1 METMTP
7 AEKAAMIA
15 EMNEEVKGMTPAEF
29 NKYLL
34 DIELASDDDPDNEPV
49 DPTTKA
55 AFEKMLLLP
64 QPSMTYAQWCESEDG
79 QPLEQL
85 IIDIKMKD
93 LGIQYTDW
101 CMGAELLDQDL
112 PADWLK
118 AKTIEFGN
126 KVCAGCHGRVGP
138 LNGQGVRPKTY
149 ADLWLRIDKMRGIGR
164 NRKTNMLKCDHSFI
178 EYIYQDSGCRHIMIN
193 FGS

>member
-85 IIDIKMKD
+85 IIDIKRKD
-93 LGIQYTDW
+93 LGIQYTYWD
-101 CMGAELLDQDL
+101 MGAELLDQDL

>member
-29 NKYLL
+29 
-34 DIELASDDDPDNEPV
+34 
-49 DPTTKA
+49 
-55 AFEKMLLLP
+55 EKWQLP
-64 QPSMTYAQWCESEDG
+64 SQLPSMTYAQWCESEDG

-85 IIDIKMKD
+85 IIDIKRKD
-93 LGIQYTDW
+93 LGIQYTYWD
-101 CMGAELLDQDL
+101 MGAELLDQDL

-178 EYIYQDSGCRHIMIN
+178 EYIYQDSGGNHIMIN